1 MMTQLV
7 RSVAMYSITTKIAK
21 NSSEL
26 PRSLPR
32 MSTARLAAQATR
44 TGPRSR
50 ARGKSIPRMR
60 RLASDSTSRLA
71 TR

>member
-1 MMTQLV
+1 M
-7 RSVAMYSITTKIAK
+7 TTKMAK

-32 MSTARLAAQATR
+32 MSTERLAAHASR

-50 ARGKSIPRMR
+50 ARGRSRPITRL
-60 RLASDSTSRLA
+60 LASDSTSRLA